1 LDALSAIGGRSD
13 GGVDRVAWSAADL
26 EARAWLRDRIQEM
39 GWHATTDAAMNVFGR
54 TSAER
59 RRRLLIG
66 SHTDTVPAGERLDG
80 AYGVVAALEVARSL
94 IEAGD
99 PVADHV
105 EIVDFADEE
114 GVRFPCGYFGS
125 KALTGSLDTDQ
136 LRAARNEAGL
146 PAREILAT
154 AGVELA
160 SLPTASGHLEDVAGY
175 IEAHI
180 EQGPILE
187 KDGCLIGVATGIL
200 GFDRYSVEIVGRS
213 QHGGTTPFDLRAD
226 PMRAASEFIAGLE
239 EVVRS
244 VHDSGRATVGTVSS
258 EGGAINFVAAKVA
271 LTFEVRQPSSRMLQQ
286 TVDAAHALLMSVCEA
301 NGCRA
306 TVAR

>member
-66 SHTDTVPAGERLDG
+66 SHTDTVPAGGRLDG

-136 LRAARNEAGL
+136 LRAARN
-146 PAREILAT
+146 
-154 AGVELA
+154 
-160 SLPTASGHLEDVAGY
+160 VAGY

-213 QHGGTTPFDLRAD
+213 QHGGTTPF
-226 PMRAASEFIAGLE
+226 
-239 EVVRS
+239 
-244 VHDSGRATVGTVSS
+244 
-258 EGGAINFVAAKVA
+258 
-271 LTFEVRQPSSRMLQQ
+271 
-286 TVDAAHALLMSVCEA
+286 
-301 NGCRA
+301 
-306 TVAR
+306 